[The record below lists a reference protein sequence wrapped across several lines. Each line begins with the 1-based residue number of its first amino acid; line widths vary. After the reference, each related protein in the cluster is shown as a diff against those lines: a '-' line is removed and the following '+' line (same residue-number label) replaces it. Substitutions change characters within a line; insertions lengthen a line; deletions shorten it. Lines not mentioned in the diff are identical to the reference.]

1 MTTAIAILTFVGK
14 VIPLVTDL
22 LKALM

>member
-1 MTTAIAILTFVGK
+1 MTTANAILTFVGK